1 MTFLATLRQRQQ
13 TRARTVLGLLVV
25 VWLNLTLQACA
36 TTAPATELSVDRPVA
51 SETLDSTRTHSG
63 HASDERCTHCADCEH
78 DRCTESSSSD
88 GPVVASTKA
97 ESRLFDNTEF
107 ESTVAVTIDDLV
119 AAVTSPTAPLIRPA
133 YSIAAAPVPLTV
145 QYCVYLI

>member
-1 MTFLATLRQRQQ
+1 MTILATFRQTQQ
-13 TRARTVLGLLVV
+13 TRARTVLSLLVV

-36 TTAPATELSVDRPVA
+36 TAAPATELSVDRPVM
-51 SETLDSTRTHSG
+51 SEALDSTRNHSG
-63 HASDERCTHCADCEH
+63 HAADQQCEH
-78 DRCTESSSSD
+78 SVDCRHDGCTEPSSCD
-88 GPVVASTKA
+88 RPVVASTKA
-97 ESRLFDNTEF
+97 ETRLPDNTEF

-133 YSIAAAPVPLTV
+133 YRVAAAPVPLTV

>member
-1 MTFLATLRQRQQ
+1 MTTLATLRHLQR

-36 TTAPATELSVDRPVA
+36 TAAPATELSVDRPVM
-51 SETLDSTRTHSG
+51 SEALDSTRNHSG
-63 HASDERCTHCADCEH
+63 HAADQQCEH
-78 DRCTESSSSD
+78 SVDCRHDGCTEPSSCD
-88 GPVVASTKA
+88 RPVVVSTKA
-97 ESRLFDNTEF
+97 ETRLPDNTEF

-133 YSIAAAPVPLTV
+133 YRVAAAPVPLTV

>member
-1 MTFLATLRQRQQ
+1 MTILATLRQKQQ

-36 TTAPATELSVDRPVA
+36 TAVPATELSVDRPVE
-51 SETLDSTRTHSG
+51 SVVLEPTRTHSG
-63 HASDERCTHCADCEH
+63 HVPDEHCTHCVDCGH
-78 DRCTESSSSD
+78 DRCIERSSCE

-97 ESRLFDNTEF
+97 ETRLPDKFEL
-107 ESTVAVTIDDLV
+107 ESTVAVVVNDFDTAITFPNTPPV
-119 AAVTSPTAPLIRPA
+119 RPKCGVT
-133 YSIAAAPVPLTV
+133 AAPVPLTV